1 MRAKV
6 IDSARELGMDLNVRR
21 LPEAATWPDD
31 AAAAVGCG
39 ESRVASCAVFVADG
53 DPVLC
58 IAAGD
63 CPIDA
68 DLLAD
73 VLDVAELRR
82 ASSGE
87 VRAATGFP
95 VGAVPPFGHDLPIV
109 LDALLLSHSTVWM
122 AGGDGHSVVEIEPA
136 RLVSCTSAT
145 VATVTAATS

>member
-6 IDSARELGMDLNVRR
+6 IDSARELGLDLNVRR
-21 LPEAATWPDD
+21 LPDTATWPDD
-31 AAAAVGCG
+31 AAATVGCG

-58 IAAGD
+58 IASGD
-63 CPIDA
+63 CPIDP

-73 VLDVAELRR
+73 ALDVAELRR
-82 ASSGE
+82 ATAGE

-95 VGAVPPFGHDLPIV
+95 LAAVPPFGHDLPIV
-109 LDALLLSHSTVWM
+109 LDAPLLDHATVWM

-136 RLVSCTSAT
+136 GLVSCTSAT
-145 VATVTAATS
+145 VAMVTTVTA